1 MQVDSEDD
9 ASTGS
14 GVYPAPTPYPDR
26 GGDRRAQRPERRRL
40 GREEGQALERLGHA
54 VEYLI
59 DSRMF
64 LTHVPYT
71 NAEEEAVQ
79 ILMKMNRLVFEGCP
93 EIVTMRRRVTDGL
106 QRLIHGQ
113 PVDRRGQGGDRR
125 MV

>member
-1 MQVDSEDD
+1 MPFAMQDDDSMEG
-9 ASTGS
+9 AL
-14 GVYPAPTPYPDR
+14 YPAPTPYPDR
-26 GGDRRAQRPERRRL
+26 GGDRRARRAERRRL

-79 ILMKMNRLVFEGCP
+79 ILMKMNRLVFESCP
-93 EIVTMRRRVTDGL
+93 EIVTMRRRVSDGL
-106 QRLIHGQ
+106 LRLIHGH
-113 PVDRRGQGGDRR
+113 PVDRR
-125 MV
+125 MA